1 MVVDSSKME
10 QKKVTTSPLTFEEEE
25 EEEQINVNLETNK
38 PKKEE
43 IQQRLKNILNEEHA
57 ENETSS
63 DGKQKDDKQENENK
77 TEDNSNSEKKN
88 GENSLF
94 AMDPKDQKRKLLRD
108 KILKGM

>member
-1 MVVDSSKME
+1 ME

-25 EEEQINVNLETNK
+25 EEEEQINVNLETIK

-57 ENETSS
+57 VNETSS

-108 KILKGM
+108 KILKSM